1 MRISFRTMLAAA
13 AALMLLPLAAVTQSG
28 AQDRLTVPAEQRQLP
43 WRGEL
48 PVCESPAV
56 LSDIQT
62 RFAAREQGFWAS
74 PLRIVGYE
82 NVRHVALRP
91 WGSAYI
97 PRRFCSAVAHVD
109 DGHRTTRR
117 TVNYVI
123 VEDLGFTGW
132 GYGVQWCMTGVERHR
147 HAAPDC
153 RLMRP

>member
-1 MRISFRTMLAAA
+1 MRIALKTVLAAA
-13 AALMLLPLAAVTQSG
+13 AALMLLPLAATESAAQS
-28 AQDRLTVPAEQRQLP
+28 RLTVPAEEREVP

-48 PVCESPAV
+48 PVCETPAV
-56 LSDIQT
+56 LGNIQT

-82 NVRHVALRP
+82 NVRHVAHRP

-97 PRRFCSAVAHVD
+97 PRRYCSAVAHVD
-109 DGHRTTRR
+109 DGHRVTRR
-117 TVNYVI
+117 NVNYVI

-132 GYGVQWCMTGVERHR
+132 GYGVQWCVTGVERHR

-153 RLMRP
+153 RLMKP